1 MLARAAVSGD
11 ESALDMFNWKKS
23 NKGAVFALGSQE
35 GLAFY
40 ISAADGER
48 HRTFTDDDDGQSLWV
63 CSNRV
68 CVF

>member
-23 NKGAVFALGSQE
+23 NKGAVFVMGSQE

-48 HRTFTDDDDGQSLWV
+48 QQDV
-63 CSNRV
+63 Y
-68 CVF
+68 